1 MTMPRK
7 YIPYDPSQSYLF
19 PPNPRE
25 WLPDGHLALFLSDT
39 VDDLDLSSI
48 REHYDKAEA
57 GAPPFN
63 PAMMVKI
70 LLYAYCKGIP
80 GSRRISAAVEEDVAF
95 RFLAAG
101 NTPDFRTICQFRKTH
116 IQPLKGIF
124 KQVVR
129 LCQRAGLVK
138 LNVTAGDGTKMK
150 ANASLSKSKTIDALL
165 EEDARLEKEINDAL
179 VAGLKADE
187 EEDRRYGKDL
197 RGDEPPEFIRNARKR
212 REFIREG
219 IARLAREEKE
229 KIDAQ
234 ERKIEERQRKEEE
247 TGMKLPGRKPNPP
260 ESLVDRKKKAN
271 TTDPDSRI
279 MKTRSGY
286 VQGYNGQV
294 VVDCASQIIVAQ
306 TITTDENDVHQIAP
320 MLNEVR
326 RITESL
332 PAMETLDA
340 GYWSEQGVLNAPPGV
355 ELFIATTKDWKQR
368 KALRELPAPR
378 GRIPA
383 TATLRDRMERKLR
396 TKRGKEIYKMRGKT
410 VEPVFGQVKDA
421 RRLDRFLLRG
431 EEKVSMEWSLIC
443 STHNLLKLWKHERK
457 LWKAGAT

>member
-1 MTMPRK
+1 M
-7 YIPYDPSQSYLF
+7 
-19 PPNPRE
+19 
-25 WLPDGHLALFLSDT
+25 FLSDT
-39 VDDLDLSSI
+39 VEDFDLSQI
-48 REHYDKAEA
+48 YKYYNKAEA
-57 GAPPFN
+57 GAPPFD
-63 PAMMVKI
+63 PAMMVRI
-70 LLYAYCKGIP
+70 LLYAYCKGIN
-80 GSRRISAAVEEDVAF
+80 GSRRISTAVEEDVAF

-101 NTPDFRTICQFRKTH
+101 NTPDFRTICQFRRTH
-116 IQPLKGIF
+116 IEPLKGIF

-138 LNVTAGDGTKMK
+138 LEATAGDGTKMK
-150 ANASLSKSKTIDALL
+150 ANASLSKNKTMDALL

-179 VAGLKADE
+179 VAGLKTDE

-229 KIDAQ
+229 KMDAQ
-234 ERKIEERQRKEEE
+234 EKKIEERQKKEEE
-247 TGMKLPGRKPNPP
+247 TGMKLPGRKPKPP
-260 ESLVDRKKKAN
+260 EAVVDDEKKAN

-286 VQGYNGQV
+286 LQGYNGQV

-306 TITTDENDVHQIAP
+306 AITKDENDVHQVAP

-326 RITESL
+326 RITGSL
-332 PAMETLDA
+332 PGMETLDA

-368 KALRELPAPR
+368 KALRGLPSPR

-383 TATLRDRMERKLR
+383 AATLRDRMERKLL
-396 TKRGKEIYKMRGKT
+396 TKRGREIYKLRGKT

-431 EEKVSMEWSLIC
+431 EQKVSMEWSLMC
-443 STHNLLKLWKHERK
+443 TTHNILKMWRHERK

>member
-1 MTMPRK
+1 MTRK
-7 YIPYDPSQSYLF
+7 YIIYNPTQSFLLPPDP
-19 PPNPRE
+19 RD
-25 WLPDGHLALFLSDT
+25 WLPDGHLALFISDT
-39 VDDLDLSSI
+39 VDDLDISSI
-48 REHYDKAEA
+48 YEHYDKAEA

-70 LLYAYCKGIP
+70 LLYSYCKGIP
-80 GSRRISAAVEEDVAF
+80 GSRRISAAVEEDIAF

-101 NTPDFRTICQFRKTH
+101 NTPDFRTICLFRKTH
-116 IQPLKGIF
+116 IEPLKGIF

-129 LCQRAGLVK
+129 LCRRAGLVK

-150 ANASLSKSKTIDALL
+150 ANASLSKSKTMDALI

-179 VAGLKADE
+179 VAGMKADE
-187 EEDRRYGKDL
+187 EDDQRYGQDK
-197 RGDEPPEFIRNARKR
+197 RGDEPPEFIRNAKKR

-234 ERKIEERQRKEEE
+234 EKKIEDRQRKEEE
-247 TGMKLPGRKPNPP
+247 TGMKLPGRKPKSP
-260 ESLVDRKKKAN
+260 EAMVDHEKKAN

-286 VQGYNGQV
+286 QQGYNGQA
-294 VVDCASQIIVAQ
+294 VVDCDSQVIVAQ
-306 TITTDENDVHQIAP
+306 AITTDENDVHQITP

-326 RITESL
+326 RITGSL

-340 GYWSEQGVLNAPPGV
+340 GYWSEQGVLEAPPGV
-355 ELFIATTKDWKQR
+355 ELFIATKKDWKQR
-368 KALRELPAPR
+368 KALMELPAPR
-378 GRIPA
+378 GRIPGS
-383 TATLRDRMERKLR
+383 ATLRDRMERKLL
-396 TKRGKEIYKMRGKT
+396 TKRGRRIYKLRGKM

-431 EEKVSMEWSLIC
+431 KDKVSLEWSLIC
-443 STHNLLKLWKHERK
+443 STHNILKLWKHERER
-457 LWKAGAT
+457 WKAAAT